1 MQKQVKT
8 HMLLRPRV
16 TFLCRYFFSLFREK
30 KKNCSKYYVQI
41 LKDVTYY
48 IGIY

>member
-16 TFLCRYFFSLFREK
+16 TFLCRYFFLYFGKRN
-30 KKNCSKYYVQI
+30 NCSKYYVQI